1 MEIFMNKSGA
11 KRNRLKSRNAEYYIL
26 LAPFAAFFF
35 LFMVLPVLSSI
46 VLSFFDYDMV
56 SLPEFS
62 GIENYARMFIDDE
75 TFPIVVKN
83 TLLFAIITGPVGFLL
98 SFVLAWFIN
107 EFSPFVRTVLSFLF
121 YCPALIGNGLFIWQ
135 IAFSSDSYGY
145 MNSLL
150 LSWGFINEPIAWL
163 RNSSYIVPVIILV
176 QLWQSM
182 GVSFLANIS
191 GLQNINGD
199 MFEAGAIDGIRNRWQ
214 ELWYITLPSM
224 KDMLLFSAVM
234 QIASSFS
241 ISTIAVNLAGYPSV
255 GNSADTL
262 VSHIGDVGTVKY
274 EMGYASALSVF
285 LFLLMVVTRKLIV
298 KLLDTAGK

>member
-1 MEIFMNKSGA
+1 MTKVGKNKKSQI
-11 KRNRLKSRNAEYYIL
+11 SRNAQYYLL
-26 LAPFAAFFF
+26 LAPFTIFFF

-46 VLSFFDYDMV
+46 VLSFFDYDIV
-56 SLPEFS
+56 NLPKFS
-62 GIENYARMFIDDE
+62 GIENYLRMFVDDE
-75 TFPIVVKN
+75 TFPIVIKN
-83 TLLFAIITGPVGFLL
+83 TLLFAIITGPAGFLL

-107 EFSPFVRTVLSFLF
+107 EFSPMVRTVLSFLF

-135 IAFSSDSYGY
+135 IMFSSDSYGY
-145 MNSLL
+145 INSFL

-163 RNSSYIVPVIILV
+163 KDSTYIMPIVIIV

-191 GLQNINGD
+191 GLQNINSD

-214 ELWYITLPSM
+214 ELWYITLPAM

-241 ISTIAVNLAGYPSV
+241 ISGIAVALAGYPSI
-255 GNSADTL
+255 GNAADTL

-285 LFLLMVVTRKLIV
+285 LFIVMILTRKVIV
-298 KLLDTAGK
+298 KLLDAAGK

>member
-1 MEIFMNKSGA
+1 MTKVGKNKKSQI
-11 KRNRLKSRNAEYYIL
+11 SRNAQYYLL
-26 LAPFAAFFF
+26 LAPFTIFFF

-46 VLSFFDYDMV
+46 VLSFFDYDIV
-56 SLPEFS
+56 NLPKFS
-62 GIENYARMFIDDE
+62 GIENYLRMFVDDE
-75 TFPIVVKN
+75 TFPIVIKN
-83 TLLFAIITGPVGFLL
+83 TLLFAIITGPAGFLL

-107 EFSPFVRTVLSFLF
+107 EFSPMVRTVLSFLF

-135 IAFSSDSYGY
+135 IMFSSDSYGY
-145 MNSLL
+145 INSFL

-163 RNSSYIVPVIILV
+163 KDSAYIMPIVIIV

-191 GLQNINGD
+191 GLQNINSD

-214 ELWYITLPSM
+214 ELWYITLPAM

-241 ISTIAVNLAGYPSV
+241 ISGIAVALAGYPSI
-255 GNSADTL
+255 GNAADTL

-285 LFLLMVVTRKLIV
+285 LFIVMIVTRKVIV
-298 KLLDTAGK
+298 KLLDAAGK